1 MRRSLSQALRF
12 LSLGSDPLL
21 RKITQAPPPEPSS
34 LLSLLLTELGEVL
47 LAEDERKIALEQ
59 YLEIQ
64 NLLTEDN
71 LVLLTEDGRKI
82 ALEQYLEIQ
91 KYLLTEDNL
100 VLLTEDGRGLEL
112 G

>member
-12 LSLGSDPLL
+12 FSLGSDPLL

-34 LLSLLLTELGEVL
+34 LSFLLTELEEVL
-47 LAEDERKIALEQ
+47 LA
-59 YLEIQ
+59 
-64 NLLTEDN
+64 
-71 LVLLTEDGRKI
+71 EDGRKI
-82 ALEQYLEIQ
+82 ALEQYLEIR
-91 KYLLTEDNL
+91 KYLLTEDSL